1 MDIIKSLFKDM
12 HLKWIQA
19 YYQDW
24 IGDEMLILT
33 FFWVMLLRA
42 KCNQL
47 FEFENKFG
55 LLVR

>member
-33 FFWVMLLRA
+33 FF
-42 KCNQL
+42 
-47 FEFENKFG
+47 G
-55 LLVR
+55 